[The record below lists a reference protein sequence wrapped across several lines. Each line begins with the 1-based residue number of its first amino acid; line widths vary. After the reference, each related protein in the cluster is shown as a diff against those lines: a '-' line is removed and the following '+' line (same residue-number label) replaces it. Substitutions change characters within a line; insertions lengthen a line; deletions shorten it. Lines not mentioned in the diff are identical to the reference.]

1 MLLQCPFCGDV
12 FQSAERDTCPEC
24 GVLLRAPED
33 PPPAAHAAESA
44 EATLPWYSP
53 AGGRGIVVCGSI
65 VGLGL
70 FFAPWLSVHTP
81 ANYEF
86 SGFDLATTRGFWFSG
101 GAIAWVVLLALVLSR
116 HTLDDLAGVR
126 LVAALLASFTAWQ
139 TLFVLAVSRT
149 HAPAS
154 VSVHF
159 TPAFYA
165 SGVLSVALAVLAL
178 RLGRG
183 VPKGQK

>member
-1 MLLQCPFCGDV
+1 
-12 FQSAERDTCPEC
+12 
-24 GVLLRAPED
+24 
-33 PPPAAHAAESA
+33 
-44 EATLPWYSP
+44 
-53 AGGRGIVVCGSI
+53 
-65 VGLGL
+65 
-70 FFAPWLSVHTP
+70 
-81 ANYEF
+81 
-86 SGFDLATTRGFWFSG
+86 
-101 GAIAWVVLLALVLSR
+101 
-116 HTLDDLAGVR
+116 
-126 LVAALLASFTAWQ
+126 VAALLASFTAWQ